1 VADSCIVLIASPDL
15 LPQLKERAEDGT
27 TEVLAFT
34 DSEALRALEVITK
47 RRPRL
52 VTLERLFAATPRGAA
67 LIHRIKADPALV
79 GSEIRVISH
88 DSEYTRVLPRPADD
102 GGDATATAPTGTT
115 AATVA
120 PAVAPPIAPVVAP
133 VVVPVVVPAVVPAVA
148 PPAAPV
154 APLDQRGTRRAPR
167 FRIAAKVEIQVDG
180 HPATLVDLSTV
191 GAQVVSVGALKP
203 NQRVR
208 ITMGDAKVSLRFN
221 AAVAWAKF
229 EIPPGSGPR
238 YRAGLDFVDAD
249 HKSVDAFCT
258 RYKQG

>member
-1 VADSCIVLIASPDL
+1 MLIASPDL

-88 DSEYTRVLPRPADD
+88 DSEYTTALPRPSDD
-102 GGDATATAPTGTT
+102 GGDASATAPAGTTT

-120 PAVAPPIAPVVAP
+120 PVVAPPVAP
-133 VVVPVVVPAVVPAVA
+133 VVVPTVA

-208 ITMGDAKVSLRFN
+208 ITMGDAKASLRFN

-249 HKSVDAFCT
+249 HKSVDAFCA
-258 RYKQG
+258 RHKQA

>member
-1 VADSCIVLIASPDL
+1 MLIASPDF

-27 TEVLAFT
+27 TEVLAFA

-79 GSEIRVISH
+79 GSEIRVISY
-88 DSEYTRVLPRPADD
+88 DSEYTRVLPRASDD
-102 GGDATATAPTGTT
+102 GGDASATAPAATTT

-120 PAVAPPIAPVVAP
+120 PAVVPTIAPI
-133 VVVPVVVPAVVPAVA
+133 VVPTVVPAIEPAVA

-208 ITMGDAKVSLRFN
+208 ITMGDAKASLRFN

-249 HKSVDAFCT
+249 HKSVDAFCA
-258 RYKQG
+258 RHKQA

>member
-1 VADSCIVLIASPDL
+1 VLIASPDL

-27 TEVLAFT
+27 TEVLAFA

-52 VTLERLFAATPRGAA
+52 ITLERLFAATPRGAA

-88 DSEYTRVLPRPADD
+88 DSEYTTALPRPSDD
-102 GGDATATAPTGTT
+102 GGDASATAPAGTTT

-120 PAVAPPIAPVVAP
+120 PVVAPPVAP
-133 VVVPVVVPAVVPAVA
+133 VVVPTVA

-208 ITMGDAKVSLRFN
+208 ITMGDAKASLRFN

-249 HKSVDAFCT
+249 HKSVDAFCA
-258 RYKQG
+258 RHKQA

>member
-1 VADSCIVLIASPDL
+1 MLIASPDF

-27 TEVLAFT
+27 TEVIAFA
-34 DSEALRALEVITK
+34 DSEALRALEVITT

-79 GSEIRVISH
+79 GSEIRVVSH
-88 DSEYTRVLPRPADD
+88 DSEYTRVLPHPPSD
-102 GGDATATAPTGTT
+102 GGDASATAPAGMTT

-120 PAVAPPIAPVVAP
+120 PVVAP
-133 VVVPVVVPAVVPAVA
+133 VMAPTVASTVA
-148 PPAAPV
+148 PPDAPA

-208 ITMGDAKVSLRFN
+208 ITMGDTNASLRFN

-249 HKSVDAFCT
+249 HKSVDAFCA
-258 RYKQG
+258 RHRQA